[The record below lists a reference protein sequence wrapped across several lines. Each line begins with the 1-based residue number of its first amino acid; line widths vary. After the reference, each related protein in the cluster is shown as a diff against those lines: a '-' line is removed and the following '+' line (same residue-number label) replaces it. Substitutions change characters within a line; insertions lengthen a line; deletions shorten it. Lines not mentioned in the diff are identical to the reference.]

1 MTSPQG
7 HWKTNGWTRGWGSA
21 MHSAQGIAQ
30 DVKRPESRACVRL
43 KKKQPQRQV
52 CESCM
57 LCFTIHEVHEH
68 TIILYDIFSEHT
80 IDHILSECITMYAW
94 NILYLSCSPL
104 DSTVVRPTVLGTAR
118 PTSRKSSW
126 GYTWK
131 IGAAPRNATRH
142 WSQRRRRSALALR
155 PLEKSLLRC
164 LENWDLNGPCTC
176 KYVICVL
183 YILCIMSYVLICFN
197 IHKGWRW
204 CVLLCLLWWVNF

>member
-1 MTSPQG
+1 MNTQSYYIMD
-7 HWKTNGWTRGWGSA
+7 S
-21 MHSAQGIAQ
+21 
-30 DVKRPESRACVRL
+30 E
-43 KKKQPQRQV
+43 
-52 CESCM
+52 
-57 LCFTIHEVHEH
+57 
-68 TIILYDIFSEHT
+68 ILYPLYPLY
-80 IDHILSECITMYAW
+80 HIISYFSECIRMYA
-94 NILYLSCSPL
+94 NYIVYLSCSPL

-126 GYTWK
+126 GSTWK

-164 LENWDLNGPCTC
+164 LEKLRSEWSMPPCTC

-183 YILCIMSYVLICFN
+183 YIPCIMSYVLICLN

-204 CVLLCLLWWVNF
+204 YVLLCLLCVVFSSPIPNMSITPVNAPDMEKLWESLTGGCNVVGQLLAITMENHHV